1 MKTALRTAALS
12 LALPGLMAASLPAAA
27 ATWHPASADQSMVY
41 RDHDDDDDQGDRW
54 EHRRDRNRG
63 DSRYDQ
69 GYYGQNTYQQ
79 PYYNNTNQV
88 WRGDDG
94 RYYCKK
100 KNGTTGLIVGGAAGA
115 LIGRS
120 IAGRGVNTLGTILGA
135 AGGALLGREVARSG
149 SRRCR

>member
-1 MKTALRTAALS
+1 MKTVLRTAALS

-41 RDHDDDDDQGDRW
+41 RDHDHRGDERW
-54 EHRRDRNRG
+54 EQGNDRYRG
-63 DSRYDQ
+63 DPRYNQ
-69 GYYGQNTYQQ
+69 GSYGQRAYAEPVYQST
-79 PYYNNTNQV
+79 PV
-88 WRGDDG
+88 WRGNDG

-100 KNGTTGLIVGGAAGA
+100 KNGTTGLIIGGAAGA

-120 IAGRGVNTLGTILGA
+120 IAGRGDNTLGTILGA